1 VHATPSLLEMGDLP
15 QPLHQKDA
23 YGCFITLFKSS
34 FNLITTQVSC
44 QVDLKINQRKKNKAK
59 DKAASQSDPMIK
71 PPPTPAEEIPCYR
84 LQSVAPILHDIPLLL
99 GLEIRPRTDP
109 VNNHRE
115 NLQERL
121 FCRFVKNSII
131 AHIPNSPKNSA
142 DSHPNLNQILLGNT
156 A

>member
-1 VHATPSLLEMGDLP
+1 
-15 QPLHQKDA
+15 
-23 YGCFITLFKSS
+23 
-34 FNLITTQVSC
+34 
-44 QVDLKINQRKKNKAK
+44 
-59 DKAASQSDPMIK
+59 MIK

-99 GLEIRPRTDP
+99 GLEIRPHTDP

-121 FCRFVKNSII
+121 FCQFVKNSII
-131 AHIPNSPKNSA
+131 AHIPNSSKNSA